1 MEDYPAS
8 YVARPCPFV
17 LLSGFHEPPEA
28 VALPDILRNG
38 PLVGSQG
45 SALKGQYAQ
54 MLLQQFLEFDC
65 ATANQKYAGRGP
77 RGLFRLSAAGKVC
90 LSTTHAGS

>member
-8 YVARPCPFV
+8 YVARPCPFI
-17 LLSGFHEPPEA
+17 LLSGFDEAPEVA
-28 VALPDILRNG
+28 VLPDILRNG

-45 SALKGQYAQ
+45 PALKGQYAQ
-54 MLLQQFLEFDC
+54 MLLQQFLAFDH
-65 ATANQKYAGRGP
+65 ATGNQKYAGRGP
-77 RGLFRLSAAGKVC
+77 RGPFRLSAAGKVC